1 MALLRT
7 IGLQQLSIPVIL
19 LIQILFFVL
28 PGILV
33 GILLSIGIST
43 LMTYCLNSFLSLNLP
58 FLPPSS
64 SYYYSIP
71 LGFITPIIA
80 ILPSIYS
87 IIKQKLINLLDSQHS
102 VFILSYFYYKIQKQS
117 QTHIIDNRQTPL
129 SFHIILY
136 GCLFTGIGILIFL
149 SAINAFLNEDM
160 KRFMTILNIILIFS
174 LLGLTICFFFIAL
187 YSL

>member
-7 IGLQQLSIPVIL
+7 IGLQQLSIPIIL

-33 GILLSIGIST
+33 GILLSIGISI
-43 LMTYCLNSFLSLNLP
+43 LMAYFLNSYLSLNLP

-102 VFILSYFYYKIQKQS
+102 VFIS
-117 QTHIIDNRQTPL
+117 
-129 SFHIILY
+129 
-136 GCLFTGIGILIFL
+136 
-149 SAINAFLNEDM
+149 
-160 KRFMTILNIILIFS
+160 FS
-174 LLGLTICFFFIAL
+174 L
-187 YSL
+187 YY